1 MQRSSAD
8 RKSCKR
14 AIAQRNVVSLRERD
28 ARLAEFALL
37 RGREDAVEKVRSLC
51 VTPSSQAGLDRLER
65 LLRRAGELRLK
76 NRVTIDFALLR
87 DLEYYTGF
95 VFEGY
100 VDELGFSL
108 CGGGRYD
115 GLLPRF
121 GLDVPAVGWMCGIE
135 RILIAL
141 ERRAAGSVKWR

>member
-1 MQRSSAD
+1 
-8 RKSCKR
+8 
-14 AIAQRNVVSLRERD
+14 
-28 ARLAEFALL
+28 LL
-37 RGREDAVEKVRSLC
+37 RGREDAVEKVRPLC
-51 VTPSSQAGLDRLER
+51 ATRASEAALDRLER
-65 LLRRAGELRLK
+65 LLQRAGELRIQ

-141 ERRAAGSVKWR
+141 ERRAAGNVKWR

>member
-1 MQRSSAD
+1 
-8 RKSCKR
+8 
-14 AIAQRNVVSLRERD
+14 
-28 ARLAEFALL
+28 
-37 RGREDAVEKVRSLC
+37 
-51 VTPSSQAGLDRLER
+51 
-65 LLRRAGELRLK
+65 
-76 NRVTIDFALLR
+76 
-87 DLEYYTGF
+87 LEYYTGF

-100 VDELGFSL
+100 VDDLGFSL

-141 ERRAAGSVKWR
+141 QRRAGGSATRGGRVTWR